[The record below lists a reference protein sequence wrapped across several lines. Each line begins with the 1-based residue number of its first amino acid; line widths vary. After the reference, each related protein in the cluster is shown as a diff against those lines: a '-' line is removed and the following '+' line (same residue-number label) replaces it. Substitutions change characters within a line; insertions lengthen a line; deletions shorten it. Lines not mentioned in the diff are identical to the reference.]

1 MFTGLVQ
8 AVGRVAAIEPNARGV
23 RLTVDLGAWGHRPG
37 LGDSISVSGC
47 CLTVAAAGGA
57 SVSFDLVPETLSKTT
72 LGGLRPGSRVNLEHA
87 CRADAL
93 MGGHIVQGHVDG
105 VGEVVRVQDNPE
117 DWRVVVRPPGGPR
130 GFMEWVSPKGSVTIE
145 GVSLTVAELDVE
157 RGEFGVALIPV
168 TLEATTLRDLRAG
181 SAVNL
186 EGDVIAKTVVH
197 WMRHYAGRG

>member
-8 AVGRVAAIEPNARGV
+8 AVGTVAAVEPTARGV
-23 RLTVDLGAWGHRPG
+23 RLAVDFGGWGHRPG
-37 LGDSISVSGC
+37 VGDSISVSGC
-47 CLTVAAAGGA
+47 CLTAAAVDGA
-57 SVSFDLVPETLSKTT
+57 RVSFDVIPETLSKTT
-72 LGGLRPGSRVNLEHA
+72 LGGLKVGERVNLEHA

-105 VGEVVRVQDNPE
+105 VGEVVKVEANPE
-117 DWRVVVRPPGGPR
+117 DWRVVVRPPSDG

-145 GVSLTVAELDVE
+145 GVSLTVAELSVA

-168 TLEATTLRDLRAG
+168 TLEKTTLGLLRAG
-181 SAVNL
+181 SKVNL

-197 WMRHYAGRG
+197 WMRHYSGR

>member
-23 RLTVDLGAWGHRPG
+23 RLTVDLGAWGHRPAP
-37 LGDSISVSGC
+37 GDSISVSGC

-57 SVSFDLVPETLSKTT
+57 MASFDLVPETLSRTT
-72 LGGLRPGSRVNLEHA
+72 LGGLEPGSRVNLEHA

-105 VGEVVRVQDNPE
+105 VGEVVRVQADPE
-117 DWRVVVRPPGGPR
+117 DWRVVVRPPGQ
-130 GFMEWVSPKGSVTIE
+130 FMEWVSPKGSVTIE
-145 GVSLTVAELDVE
+145 GVSLTVAALDVE

-181 SAVNL
+181 SRVNL